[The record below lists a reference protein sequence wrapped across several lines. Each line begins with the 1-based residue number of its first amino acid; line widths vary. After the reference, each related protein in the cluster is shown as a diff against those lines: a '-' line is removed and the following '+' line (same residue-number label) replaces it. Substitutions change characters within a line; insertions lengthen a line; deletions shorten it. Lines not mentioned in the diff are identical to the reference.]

1 MHRREWSTANSFDGF
16 FQASLHQNP
25 SSRMHHKLK
34 NKQRWILGG
43 FELQFLPR
51 TGKIGLA
58 GGNITRRSKGR
69 LLGFWIAL
77 QFSALG

>member
-1 MHRREWSTANSFDGF
+1 
-16 FQASLHQNP
+16 
-25 SSRMHHKLK
+25 MHHKLK

-77 QFSALG
+77 QFSDLG